1 MLYKEISNIDQEL
14 GVKMTNNGKNIPG
27 ICREQ
32 QAAVSLFFLIPF
44 YFFPFFF
51 FFKNHFNHCLMLIDW
66 IIKLMHPF

>member
-32 QAAVSLFFLIPF
+32 QAAVFLFFSYSFLLL
-44 YFFPFFF
+44 PFFLF
-51 FFKNHFNHCLMLIDW
+51 FFQESL
-66 IIKLMHPF
+66 